1 MCSANGCRTDQRRQ
15 AVAKSNPTYQ
25 PKSLTQYFEAPEGF
39 VGCFGWLCGYSADA
53 AFLDIA
59 AERFMGLTSPRRAH
73 GGRIALAV
81 MLDPGN
87 PQIAVLAAPGVLHL
101 PMKPNLE
108 KPFKLLHAKVALLGF
123 SEADAGER
131 WRLRLIVS
139 TGNWTRATQDQ
150 NIDLAW
156 ALDLNSED
164 LRTDDDGVCL
174 ARADVHAAWL
184 LLTWLRRQFDDSALT
199 AKLDSETGLALRR
212 FESWCEAVSRPPHIT
227 SRFVDSRQAS
237 LLSQLPDRI
246 AKRGGPGAAQHV
258 ARNYLSMGSG
268 FYETSGAADE
278 VPPVLGQIV
287 KVLQD
292 QGLLTAQAD
301 ISVVVNPDNCQ
312 AVATC
317 FSAMVAQRWRVRRPE
332 TPRFLGATTRFMH
345 AKFIFSANASKDNC
359 TSAWVYLGSGNL
371 TGPGFA
377 SRMTPSAGNLEAGVL
392 LVQDTLQWSGGTG
405 VDPRRVVSNLLPIA
419 RGGDSVEPG
428 ALSAG
433 AGMVDRETAFLAAPV
448 GWLDWVDSEGGTYL
462 AGAVSEGSGLEV
474 LDAGG
479 LPCKQ
484 VAPGRFAWS
493 GERPRQA
500 EVRWPGPGGAC
511 ITLVPVLDGY
521 GRFGATTLPA
531 IELDAVWWQLDS
543 FPLPPDDD
551 DAVIDGDLATRAGN
565 GAAEARTTQTRYP
578 VRDMMQMIENIA
590 ARQTALRE
598 SDWHA
603 WCNRLQQ
610 SLEQAAGSA
619 GVACFVGLRL
629 NPLSPLH
636 ATPFRPA
643 FAQDAST
650 ACGLRYEQA
659 LRSVECTW
667 GVGGLSAMGAIA

>member
-1 MCSANGCRTDQRRQ
+1 MAKANTG
-15 AVAKSNPTYQ
+15 YQ
-25 PKSLTQYFEAPEGF
+25 PRSLSQHFEAPDGF

-59 AERFMGLTSPRRAH
+59 AERFMGLTLPRRAH
-73 GGRIALAV
+73 GGRIGLAV

-101 PMKPNLE
+101 PMKPMLV

-164 LRTDDDGVCL
+164 LRTDDDGICL
-174 ARADVHAAWL
+174 ARADVHAAWV
-184 LLTWLRRQFDDSALT
+184 LLTWLRSQFDDSALT
-199 AKLDSETGLALRR
+199 AKVESETGLALRC
-212 FESWCEAVSRPPHIT
+212 FESWCEAVSRPPRIT
-227 SRFVDSRQAS
+227 PRFMDSRKAS

-246 AKRGGPGAAQHV
+246 AKRGGPGAARHV
-258 ARNYLSMGSG
+258 ARNHLSMGSG
-268 FYETSGAADE
+268 FYETSGSADK
-278 VPPVLGQIV
+278 VPPVLEQIV
-287 KVLQD
+287 KVLRD

-301 ISVVVNPDNCQ
+301 ISVIVNPNDCQ

-317 FSAMVAQRWRVRRPE
+317 FGAMVAQRWSVRRPE
-332 TPRFLGATTRFMH
+332 PPRFLGATTRFMH
-345 AKFIFSANASKDNC
+345 AKFIFSANSSKDKSKDNC

-377 SRMTPSAGNLEAGVL
+377 SRMTTSAGNLEAGVL
-392 LVQDTLQWSGGTG
+392 LVPGTLLWSGGKG
-405 VDPRRVVSNLLPIA
+405 VDPKHVVNNLLPIV
-419 RGGDSVEPG
+419 RCGDSVQPVD
-428 ALSAG
+428 LSEG

-462 AGAVSEGSGLEV
+462 VGAVSEGSELEV
-474 LDAGG
+474 LDAAC

-484 VAPGRFAWS
+484 LDHGRFAWS

-500 EVRWPGPGGAC
+500 EVRWLGPDGAC
-511 ITLVPVLDGY
+511 ITSVPVLDGY
-521 GRFGATTLPA
+521 GRFGGTALPA

-543 FPLPPDDD
+543 FPLPPDDE
-551 DAVIDGDLATRAGN
+551 DAVIDGDLTTRTGN
-565 GAAEARTTQTRYP
+565 GTAGARISGTRYL

-590 ARQTALRE
+590 ARQTALRDT
-598 SDWHA
+598 DWNA
-603 WCNRLQQ
+603 WCIRLQQ

-619 GVACFVGLRL
+619 GVAYFVGLGL
-629 NPLSPLH
+629 NPLSPLR
-636 ATPFRPA
+636 AAPFRPV
-643 FAQDAST
+643 FAEDAST

-659 LRSVECTW
+659 LQSVERTW
-667 GVGGLSAMGAIA
+667 GVGELSAMGAIT